1 MICYMVAQVNS
12 RKKLKPSDVM
22 SFKWDGTTTSTAISN
37 EDITRLKEKANNT
50 INKLNNGGF
59 SN

>member
-1 MICYMVAQVNS
+1 MVAQVNS

-22 SFKWDGTTTSTAISN
+22 SFKWDETTTSTAIS
-37 EDITRLKEKANNT
+37 
-50 INKLNNGGF
+50 KLNNGGF

>member
-1 MICYMVAQVNS
+1 MVAQVNS

-22 SFKWDGTTTSTAISN
+22 SFKWDETTTSTAISN

-50 INKLNNGGF
+50 INK
-59 SN
+59 